1 MTLRRSTQN
10 MGGLLE
16 YLKRLDSVMLGHTC
30 LTGCQVSGDV
40 VFVQLQQSRSDP
52 DTSVHHA

>member
-1 MTLRRSTQN
+1 

-16 YLKRLDSVMLGHTC
+16 YLKRLDSVMSGPIC
-30 LTGCQVSGDV
+30 LTDCQASGGV

-52 DTSVHHA
+52 DTSVLHA